1 MEYRVKKHL
10 LISPI
15 ETFLTTD
22 YPGYSA
28 EMLKMFYQTGYYNYI
43 QSTKNPKYQMIYKHI
58 PEMKN
63 LVKLIV
69 NEHYE
74 MTKKID
80 SNLNYLWYM
89 YKSGTKAY
97 QFKPFVFLAEIQ
109 LLKALDYVTEDE
121 AYNMSNMMDSE
132 DYDNINLVYLSI
144 LNMRKKRIEEHGDW
158 LGDEVSDKFKEVVKN
173 YTYTILSHELLVKT
187 YKK

>member
-43 QSTKNPKYQMIYKHI
+43 QSTKNAKYQMIYKHI

-80 SNLNYLWYM
+80 GNLNYLW
-89 YKSGTKAY
+89 
-97 QFKPFVFLAEIQ
+97 
-109 LLKALDYVTEDE
+109 
-121 AYNMSNMMDSE
+121 
-132 DYDNINLVYLSI
+132 
-144 LNMRKKRIEEHGDW
+144 
-158 LGDEVSDKFKEVVKN
+158 
-173 YTYTILSHELLVKT
+173 
-187 YKK
+187 